1 MKITEKK
8 LEELKPYE
16 NNPRIN
22 DGAVQYVANS
32 IKEFGFQVPIVIDKN
47 GVIVAGHTRYE
58 ASKQLGLNKVPCV
71 IAEDLT
77 EDQIKAFRIAD
88 NKTSEKASWDFG
100 KLTAEI
106 DSLDGVFD
114 FTDFGFG
121 KFELD
126 VLKNLNDFDEEM
138 PKEDEEETGAR
149 KNSEINVDEY
159 SDDKFECQCPKCG
172 FKFNRE

>member
-1 MKITEKK
+1 MKIKEMK

-22 DGAVQYVANS
+22 EGAVQFVANS
-32 IKEFGFQVPIVIDKN
+32 IKEFGFQVPIVIDKDN
-47 GVIVAGHTRYE
+47 VIVTGHTRYE
-58 ASKQLGLNKVPCV
+58 ASKQLGLKKVPCV
-71 IAEDLT
+71 IADELT
-77 EDQIKAFRIAD
+77 EEQIKAFRIAD
-88 NKTSEKASWDFG
+88 NKTQEKASWDFT
-100 KLTAEI
+100 KLTEEI
-106 DSLDGVFD
+106 DSLGDIFN

-121 KFELD
+121 QFELD

-138 PKEDEEETGAR
+138 PKEEEEKDQGGQS
-149 KNSEINVDEY
+149 SEINIDEY